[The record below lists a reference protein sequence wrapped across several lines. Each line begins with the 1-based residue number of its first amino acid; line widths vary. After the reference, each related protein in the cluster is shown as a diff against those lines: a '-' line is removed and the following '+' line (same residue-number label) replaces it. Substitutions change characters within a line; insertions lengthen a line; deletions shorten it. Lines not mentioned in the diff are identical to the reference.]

1 MVSLQPKH
9 PLYGVVVIL
18 TLSVLW
24 RIGLRR
30 ILAYAGL
37 ENEAYG
43 QTKIAA
49 KRKICA
55 DSQGSFV
62 CGDSANNFLQTT
74 TFGGSFLWVA
84 VASFL
89 YGAIVS
95 FKVGARLHNKEILLR
110 DFRSFLT
117 CA

>member
-24 RIGLRR
+24 RIGLRG
-30 ILAYAGL
+30 ILAKAGL
-37 ENEAYG
+37 ANEAT
-43 QTKIAA
+43 QTMIAP
-49 KRKICA
+49 KRKVIA
-55 DSQGSFV
+55 EANGSFTSS
-62 CGDSANNFLQTT
+62 DSTNNFLQTT

-84 VASFL
+84 LASFL

-95 FKVGARLHNKEILLR
+95 LLAPNIHKI
-110 DFRSFLT
+110 SFIGYYYYF
-117 CA
+117 